1 MYSVF
6 VRFSVKKIEHH
17 YFGCGGL
24 RKPPARY
31 TQILKNKKEEEKI
44 WRFINQVIASHFYLA
59 GI

>member
-31 TQILKNKKEEEKI
+31 TQILKNKKK
-44 WRFINQVIASHFYLA
+44 RRKNYGYL
-59 GI
+59 